1 MVRGVRYME
10 MNCNLLEEIEYIR
23 ELLNQEAEQNVFGEN
38 CYQISVQLDDLIAAY
53 ITNEQKQES

>member
-1 MVRGVRYME
+1 ME

-23 ELLNQEAEQNVFGEN
+23 ELLNQEAEQNVSGEN